1 MIQQNNTN
9 NETLKNIDLLNES
22 SDKKFVTRKW
32 NIVNDQSKLNYSVGS
47 ETMYSTEVL
56 KSKLC
61 DYTDVYIPV
70 RVDITIEYVILLL
83 K

>member
-70 RVDITIEYVILLL
+70 RGDITIEYVILLL
-83 K
+83 T

>member
-9 NETLKNIDLLNES
+9 NETLKNIELLNES

-70 RVDITIEYVILLL
+70 RGDITIEYVILLL

>member
-61 DYTDVYIPV
+61 DYTDVYIPI
-70 RVDITIEYVILLL
+70 RGDITIEYVILLL

>member
-47 ETMYSTEVL
+47 ETIYSTEVL

-70 RVDITIEYVILLL
+70 RGDITIEYVILLL

>member
-22 SDKKFVTRKW
+22 NDKKFVTRKW
-32 NIVNDQSKLNYSVGS
+32 NIVNDQSKLNYSVVS
-47 ETMYSTEVL
+47 ETIYSTEVL

-70 RVDITIEYVILLL
+70 RGDITIEYVILLL

>member
-70 RVDITIEYVILLL
+70 RGDITIEYVILLL

>member
-22 SDKKFVTRKW
+22 NDKKFVTRKW

-70 RVDITIEYVILLL
+70 RATSL
-83 K
+83 

>member
-9 NETLKNIDLLNES
+9 NETLKNFDLLNES

-47 ETMYSTEVL
+47 ETIYSTEVL

-70 RVDITIEYVILLL
+70 RGDITIEYVILLL